1 MSAGAG
7 PVDRGALLGL
17 AERLDA
23 RAVDL
28 LRTNGFDTSG
38 RRRSMR
44 LRHATDLMTAS
55 SAIRRALG
63 ASANGLPASGG
74 GERAGWPREPQV
86 GGRVGDPPA
95 GGAHESN

>member
-7 PVDRGALLGL
+7 PIDRGALLGL

-28 LRTNGFDTSG
+28 LKTNGLDTSG

-63 ASANGLPASGG
+63 ASANGLPASDGG
-74 GERAGWPREPQV
+74 VRAGEPLAPQA

-95 GGAHESN
+95 RTAHEKN